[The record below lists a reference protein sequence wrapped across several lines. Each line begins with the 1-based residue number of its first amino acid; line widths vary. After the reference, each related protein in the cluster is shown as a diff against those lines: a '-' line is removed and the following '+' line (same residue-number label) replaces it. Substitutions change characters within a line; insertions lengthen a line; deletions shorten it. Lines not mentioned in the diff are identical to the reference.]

1 MTVDLTESYAEAD
14 TDGDGQIGLYEWR
27 NWRPTELN
35 QFFLA
40 DANRDSFLTPR
51 ELEIFEKFPVS
62 ESDAA
67 TMAAN
72 YLSAPS
78 ASSTTRPTT
87 PVARPSGDPKDKPSA
102 KEAQYVFKVL
112 DRDHDGK
119 ITEEEWQRSKGA
131 RAGFEDAGIK
141 VPLPATIES
150 FLAVYPYERLFPQM
164 TIR

>member
-1 MTVDLTESYAEAD
+1 MTVDLTDAYAEAD
-14 TDGDGQIGLYEWR
+14 SDGDGQIGLYEWR
-27 NWRPTELN
+27 QWKPTELN
-35 QFFLA
+35 KFFLA

-51 ELEIFEKFPVS
+51 ELAIFEKFPVAEADTS
-62 ESDAA
+62 TTASNYPAAA
-67 TMAAN
+67 TATPT
-72 YLSAPS
+72 AP
-78 ASSTTRPTT
+78 AGRTN
-87 PVARPSGDPKDKPSA
+87 VDPQDKPSA

-131 RAGFEDAGIK
+131 RGGFEDAGIK